1 MTVPTKIKSG
11 AKITVAGEYEADIR
25 KVDSVTIANKV
36 QLTGDTTIGLSYV
49 DKVTGSKFN
58 DTVQLH
64 NAPVGTGTIDLGAG
78 TTDTLKLDASE
89 TTYKLTLKNTETV
102 TGSEGHEALQLSSVA
117 AFSTDGSIDTIL
129 GDKSGQ
135 TVTYTAI
142 NANSTVDLGAGSDK
156 IVLANS
162 IGDYTLALVD
172 NDIVVTNTDNHFTL
186 TLKNDAAANKT
197 LKIVING
204 QTYTWAQAIAYA
216 SDVSADADNNFEVT
230 VGAAFST
237 VNASERSAVTTTL
250 TGIDSDARTV
260 VVSFTDGTHTVNTSA
275 VKQLNGSWTV
285 PASNLTPLTIDGNI
299 TVSAV
304 VTDNKG
310 NQSLALHP
318 RTIVLD
324 TDADVGDNLA
334 VTLAE
339 GANISQTAKD
349 NSGETP
355 IHFAVT
361 GLDGDVNSI
370 VVRISDGTHFV
381 NATHDG
387 ESGHYLAD
395 LTSLNNAPLSVTI
408 TVGDVNGNFASGE
421 GNVYNVVNDSF
432 NGTVT
437 EFQAVGSFEGYVSV
451 IVTDTANAF
460 NGSDLSGGQWGS
472 VNSINVTDEAVVTFS
487 AAELAGLTHLVLGN
501 GDFQISGTGAQV
513 AALPVSILN
522 SLGNGDTLSVT
533 DTLTVEQAGV
543 VVDLVSPDATV
554 TYAIAD
560 NAGTLAAAAPDLL
573 TTATGITVTGTAST
587 AQLTTIIDHAGDV
600 EVAYSSILDFTA
612 NLFPEGVIS
621 DLIHAG
627 VSVEVTDGEGV
638 GYVNLGQFNGIHTAN
653 NGASITCGL
662 VDTTNSLFGIDDSLE
677 AGAATAIAAANYIVI
692 NGALNLAQAA
702 AVKNA
707 NDGSFGDVTF
717 DLNESAGNLF
727 SGPLTFATNAA
738 AAIGAA
744 GQVTVT
750 GDVNFASAVLLFDAN
765 GNTYNGLSFTAAD
778 AETNLFTADGVAT
791 LNDDVAAMLD
801 AAGAITVTGNGL
813 TVAQVGVLTA
823 HADTVTY
830 AVNDSATNL
839 LGAGPGVLAAA
850 SSVAVNT
857 SATIAQLNT
866 IFSDADGTAVTYSSI
881 HDVIGNLV
889 SMGGVATAKIISGT
903 NVTVDGAAISL
914 AQLSSIDAA
923 NGGGTISYS
932 LTDSKANLFNVDALN
947 LGVSG
952 AIQGATSVTI
962 SGELNVAQAL
972 AVKAAHSASY
982 SGVTFDLT
990 DSSGN
995 LFASAFGFASGAS
1008 DAISAAGTVTV
1019 TDGLTFSRA
1028 LLVNGANNNSYAN
1041 LNFDIVDS
1049 ELNLFNGDGVA
1060 TLRSDAL
1067 AMLNAAGNIT
1077 VSGNGL
1083 TVEQAHVLYQAN
1095 GNSVAGIS
1103 LTIVDTAA
1111 NIVASGYTELF
1122 SKLDAGAITVNVAP
1136 TNVDGLT
1143 VPQLGIL
1150 ADRIDNAVTYSLTL
1164 AKADIFVDDTAAF
1177 ETGYDAAIAGATA
1190 VTVTDDLT
1198 PAQATAI
1205 FGQNDA
1211 AVYDISS
1218 NAADAINV
1226 ANTDGVNGARDI
1238 DITGLV
1244 SAADST
1250 TLAAIGNS
1258 GTTTY
1263 HVSDIASAVIANA
1276 AGSNAAASII
1286 VTTLVNAAD
1295 AASIAAFTAT
1305 TKTYSVE
1312 DTAGN
1317 IAAGGVSAG
1326 INGAT
1331 NVTVTGTAN
1340 VSQATTIYDRTNSG
1354 TTTYSIS
1361 DSAANIFTGSAF
1373 SSDAATKAA
1382 TVVTVTGSVS
1392 VDQAATLKAVIDG
1405 PYTVTDTSYS
1415 IIDTKANLLAGDL
1428 ALFTS
1433 DAHRTVGDADIDITA
1448 IGSVTTAQLN
1458 ALYDRIGH
1466 DQVLTYTLSYTVAD
1480 LFTTPTGTTYQIGI
1494 AADIQAASAIVVGEA
1509 LTAAQAQTVYTT
1521 NQDGTPASLIMDVVD
1536 SSANILNGGNANG
1549 VNAAHN
1555 ITVTGATPATD
1566 VAAIEALTNTGT
1578 QHYATVEGAA
1588 AAVKTALGASGVLQL
1603 SVEAVHITGVTAT
1616 TDVTIIEG
1624 YANTGATSY
1633 DNVGGTA
1640 VAITG
1645 LLAGHADL
1653 QAAISDLSV
1662 TGTTSTANF
1671 IAIEG
1676 YVVTGTPTFA
1686 LVSGTVINVVD
1697 ILNNFDYSDIS
1708 NLSVTD
1714 TASAQ
1719 DVSYIEDYGV
1729 TTAYAA
1735 VQDTTD
1741 AIGTLLAGQGGLQGR
1756 IVDVSVTDQST
1767 IAEASTIHGFGNTGT
1782 TAFVE
1787 VTGIAGD
1794 VQAALN
1800 GQAGFQGEIT
1810 DITVTGTA
1818 TTADVTAIE
1827 GYVNGG
1833 NQTYDTVTGSS
1844 ANVLTVVGGGGV
1856 GLQQD
1861 ITTLHVTGTTTFADA
1876 TTIEG
1881 YDANVGTVTMDLVT
1895 ASLAEFLDVDNAGIF
1910 ADATEI
1916 HLTGYNLGAVTVAQ
1930 VEALL
1935 ASAKLKD
1942 GASGA
1947 LTISDLTYT
1956 LTDDIGNLAAGTGN
1970 TSAIVTAAT
1979 SVLANDDA
1987 TVAQAK
1993 VLYDRNAASTFDIT
2007 DSASWLATSSGVG
2020 AGASYDTVIK
2030 AAVDIHSSN
2039 NATAAQATAIL
2050 ARDGAGGDVF
2060 YNVSDYYANL
2070 AGNGAATSY
2079 AGSIYASMPGTGSA
2093 GADNATALVALAE
2106 AVDAN
2111 GTAKLFMGDLSYDTV
2126 SDWST
2131 FVGAHPVVGGTL
2143 EYTYQVNDSASN
2155 VTTAAGNGDLGIL
2168 TGSTHVN
2175 VNTTMLVSQAET
2187 LWNAVV
2193 APFGGTVAAAGKTTY
2208 SITDTVANLSNA
2220 KVNVVG
2226 NADVGDAAGVSNADS
2241 IYVSDTAA
2249 NIHAVQNSNGTI
2261 SSADADV
2268 FQRMNE
2274 LGSGGITATGSA
2286 LNQVIAG
2293 TNHVDSIDGGADQ
2306 DTLYGNDGNDT
2317 LYGGTG
2323 SDTLY
2328 GGEGRDTIYAGSA
2341 AGVGTGSYGLNQL
2354 QDIVIG
2360 GNDGDNMFGSGVA
2373 GSYDRDQFQYVG
2385 ATKAALIAESGTF
2398 TTNRDYISNLGL
2410 GDSIDFTSVADA
2422 NVQFFGSGSANAQAV
2437 IAGTLA
2443 ISIRY
2448 EKNQQVMD
2456 WADSTLVTA
2465 TKVMVDIA
2473 NSAGVF
2479 DDVADMTIIVVGS
2492 NIDLNWNGSALAF
2505 GG

>member
-78 TTDTLKLDASE
+78 TSDTLKLDASD

-102 TGSEGHEALQLSSVA
+102 TGSEGTETLQLSSVA

-216 SDVSADADNNFEVT
+216 SDVSADADHNAEVT

-237 VNASERSAVTTTL
+237 VSAAEKSAVTTTL

-260 VVSFTDGTHTVNTSA
+260 VVSFFDGETTVTTNA

-285 PASNLTPLTIDGNI
+285 PATNLSTLADGNI

-304 VTDNKG
+304 VTDLKG
-310 NQSLALHP
+310 NHTAVQHD

-324 TDADVGDNLA
+324 TTADVGGNLA
-334 VTLAE
+334 VSLE
-339 GANISQTAKD
+339 SGINISQTAKD
-349 NSGETP
+349 NSDESP
-355 IHFAVT
+355 IAFVIA
-361 GLDGDVNSI
+361 GQDQDVNSTN
-370 VVRISDGTHFV
+370 VRISDGTHFV
-381 NATHDG
+381 NAIYDQD
-387 ESGHYLAD
+387 SGRYFAN
-395 LTSLNNAPLSVTI
+395 LTSLNNAPLTVTV
-408 TVGDVNGNFASGE
+408 TVGDAAGNITSSS
-421 GNVYNVVNDSF
+421 NVYNVANDSF

-437 EFQAVGSFEGYVSV
+437 EFQAVGSFDGYVSV

-460 NGSDLSGGQWGS
+460 NGSDLSGGQWSS
-472 VNSINVTDEAVVTFS
+472 VNSINVTDEALVTFS
-487 AAELAGLTHLVLGN
+487 AAELAGLSNLVLGT

-513 AALPVSILN
+513 AALPVAILN

-533 DTLTVEQAGV
+533 DTLTVQQAGV
-543 VVDLVSPDATV
+543 VVDLVSADATV

-560 NAGTLAAAAPDLL
+560 NAAALAGAASDLL

-587 AQLTTIIDHAGDV
+587 SQIATIIDHAGDV
-600 EVAYSSILDFTA
+600 DVAYSSILDTVA
-612 NLFPEGVIS
+612 NLFPEGLWQGIV
-621 DLIHAG
+621 AG
-627 VSVEVTDGEGV
+627 VSVAVTDGEGT
-638 GYVNLGQFNGIHTAN
+638 GNLSLSQFNQIHSAN
-653 NGASITCGL
+653 NGANITFRL
-662 VDTTNSLFGIDDSLE
+662 VDSSASLFDGVSLE
-677 AGAATAIAAANYIVI
+677 LGAATAIDAALSITVEGQI
-692 NGALNLAQAA
+692 NLAQAA

-707 NDGSFGDVTF
+707 NNGSFSDVTF
-717 DLNESAGNLF
+717 DLNESAANLF

-738 AAIGAA
+738 SAIAAA

-750 GDVNFASAVLLFDAN
+750 GDVNFASAVLVFDAN

-813 TVAQVGVLTA
+813 TVAQVGLLTA
-823 HADTVTY
+823 HADTVVY

-839 LGAGPGVLAAA
+839 LGASSGVLAAA

-857 SATIAQLNT
+857 SATIAQLDT
-866 IFSDADGTAVTYSSI
+866 IFSDADGTPVTYSSI

-923 NGGGTISYS
+923 NGAGTISYS
-932 LTDSKANLFNVDALN
+932 LTDTKANLFNADALN

-952 AIQGATSVTI
+952 AIQGATNVAI
-962 SGELNVAQAL
+962 SGALNVAQTL

-995 LFASAFGFASGAS
+995 LFASAFGFHSGAS

-1067 AMLNAAGNIT
+1067 EMLNAAGNIT
-1077 VSGNGL
+1077 ITGGNGL

-1095 GNSVAGIS
+1095 GNSVTGIS

-1122 SKLDAGAITVNVAP
+1122 SKLDSGAITVNVAP

-1143 VPQLGIL
+1143 VPELGIL

-1164 AKADIFVDDTAAF
+1164 AKADIFVANTAAF
-1177 ETGYDAAIAGATA
+1177 ETGYAAAIAGATA

-1205 FGQNDA
+1205 YGQNDA
-1211 AVYDISS
+1211 AVYDITS
-1218 NAADAINV
+1218 NAADAIDV
-1226 ANTDGVNGARDI
+1226 ANADGVNGARDI
-1238 DITGLV
+1238 DINVLV

-1276 AGSNAAASII
+1276 AGANAAASIV

-1295 AASIAAFTAT
+1295 AATIAAFTAT
-1305 TKTYSVE
+1305 TKVYNVE
-1312 DTAGN
+1312 DTAAN
-1317 IAAGGVSAG
+1317 IANAVAAG

-1331 NVTVTGTAN
+1331 SVTATGNASQ
-1340 VSQATTIYDRTNSG
+1340 SQATTIYNFTNSG

-1361 DSAANIFTGSAF
+1361 DNAGNIFTGAAF
-1373 SSDAATKAA
+1373 SISSDAATKAA

-1392 VDQAATLKAVIDG
+1392 VAQAATLKAVIDG
-1405 PYTVTDTSYS
+1405 PYTVTDVSYA
-1415 IIDTKANLLAGDL
+1415 ITDTKANLLDGDL
-1428 ALFTS
+1428 ALFIS
-1433 DAHRTVGDADIDITA
+1433 DAHRTVGDCDIDVTA

-1480 LFTTPTGTTYQIGI
+1480 LFTTPTGTIYQAGI

-1509 LTAAQAQTVYTT
+1509 LTAAQAQAVYTT
-1521 NQDGTPASLIMDVVD
+1521 NQDGTPASLIMDVED
-1536 SSANILNGGNANG
+1536 LSTSILNGANANG

-1555 ITVTGATPATD
+1555 ITVTGNSTT
-1566 VAAIEALTNTGT
+1566 VEVSSIEALSNTGT
-1578 QHYATVEGAA
+1578 QHYDRV
-1588 AAVKTALGASGVLQL
+1588 V
-1603 SVEAVHITGVTAT
+1603 
-1616 TDVTIIEG
+1616 
-1624 YANTGATSY
+1624 
-1633 DNVGGTA
+1633 GTA
-1640 VAITG
+1640 GNITG
-1645 LLAGHADL
+1645 LLGADGALQQTIAVIYVIGSSTTTEAALIDGYSNTGTTTFDTVTGTSNAIKTLLNGNADL
-1653 QAAISDLSV
+1653 QAEIVNLTV
-1662 TGTTSTANF
+1662 TGTTSTADF
-1671 IAIEG
+1671 AVIES
-1676 YVVTGTPTFA
+1676 YAVTGTPTFS
-1686 LVSGTVINVVD
+1686 LVSGTVVNVVD
-1697 ILNNFDYSDIS
+1697 ILDNLDYADIL

-1735 VQDTTD
+1735 VQDTTND
-1741 AIGTLLAGQGGLQGR
+1741 IGTLLAAQVGLQGR
-1756 IVDVSVTDQST
+1756 IVNVSVTDTST
-1767 IAEASTIHGFGNTGT
+1767 IAEASIIHSFGNTGT

-1787 VTGIAGD
+1787 VTGIASD
-1794 VQAALN
+1794 VQTALN

-1827 GYVNGG
+1827 GYVNVG

-1861 ITTLHVTGTTTFADA
+1861 ITTLLVTGTTTFADA

-1881 YDANVGTVTMDLVT
+1881 YDANVGTVTMALVT
-1895 ASLAEFLDVDNAGIF
+1895 ATLGEFLDVDNAYIF
-1910 ADATEI
+1910 ADVTEI
-1916 HLTGYNLGAVTVAQ
+1916 QLTSYNLGAVTVAQ

-1947 LTISDLTYT
+1947 LTIADLTYT
-1956 LTDDIGNLAAGTGN
+1956 LTDTIGNLAAGTGN
-1970 TSAIVTAAT
+1970 TAAIVTAAT
-1979 SVLANDDA
+1979 STTASDDA

-2039 NATAAQATAIL
+2039 NASATQATAIL

-2060 YNVSDYYANL
+2060 YDVSDSYANL
-2070 AGNGAATSY
+2070 TGNGAATSY
-2079 AGSIYASMPGTGSA
+2079 AGNIYASMPGTGST
-2093 GADNATALVALAE
+2093 GANNATTLVALAE
-2106 AVDAN
+2106 AVDGN
-2111 GTAKLFMGDLSYDTV
+2111 GTANLFMGDLSYDTV

-2131 FVGAHPVVGGTL
+2131 FIGAHPVVGGTL

-2155 VTTAAGNGDLGIL
+2155 VTTAAGNADLAIL

-2187 LWNAVV
+2187 LWDAVV
-2193 APFGGTVAAAGKTTY
+2193 APFGGPVAAASKTTY

-2226 NADVGDAAGVSNADS
+2226 NADAGDAAGVSNADS

-2249 NIHAVQNSNGTI
+2249 NIHAAQNSNGTI

-2274 LGSGGITATGSA
+2274 LNSGGITATGSA

-2293 TNHVDSIDGGADQ
+2293 TKFNDSIDGGADQ
-2306 DTLYGNDGNDT
+2306 DTLYGNDGYDT
-2317 LYGGTG
+2317 LTGGAG

-2328 GGEGRDTIYAGSA
+2328 GGEGRDTIYAGTA
-2341 AGVGTGSYGLNQL
+2341 AGVGTGSNYYLSV
-2354 QDIVIG
+2354 QDVVIG
-2360 GNDGDNMFGSGVA
+2360 GNGGDNMFGSGTT
-2373 GSYDRDQFQYVG
+2373 GSSDRDQFQYVG
-2385 ATKAALIAESGTF
+2385 ATRAELIAESGTF
-2398 TTNRDYISNLGL
+2398 TTTRDYISNLGL
-2410 GDSIDFTSVADA
+2410 GDSIEFTQVLDG

-2437 IAGTLA
+2437 TAGTLA

-2465 TKVMVDIA
+2465 TKVLVDVA
-2473 NSAGVF
+2473 NSSGVF